1 MAPFTRVLV
10 ANRGEIA
17 LRIVRAC
24 HEEGLESVAVYSDA
38 DRLSPHVRAAHRA
51 VPIGA
56 APAAES
62 YLDIAKLLE
71 AARATDCQ
79 AVHPGYGFLSERAP
93 FAEAVTQAGLTFI
106 GPPATA
112 IRAMGDKT
120 EARRRMQAAGVPIV
134 PGTTRPVADHVQAK
148 SEAERLGYPVLL
160 KAIAGGGGKGMRLI
174 REPGEIESAFE
185 AAQSEALKAF
195 GAGELYVE
203 KYLERP
209 RHIEVQVLAD
219 TYGRVVAL
227 GERECSIQRRH
238 QKLIE
243 EAPSVAVT
251 PALRRRLNEA
261 ATAAAGS
268 VGYLGAGTIEF
279 LLAPTGEF
287 YFLEMNTRLQV
298 EHPVTELVY
307 GVDIVREQLRVAQ
320 GHPLRVH
327 AGALQPR
334 GHAIEC
340 RITAEDPF
348 NDFLPVTGVIRHLQP
363 PSGPGVRW
371 DGGVEAG
378 NEVTLFYDS
387 LLAKLIVWG
396 GPRAGAAARDR
407 RGAARGTT
415 AHRGGAAGVSR
426 RSARWSVALAPRRP
440 PGKHRRVSEVVTI
453 TAIATGGDGVG
464 RLADGRAVFVPR
476 AAPGERVRLRDGV
489 QLHKHFARGELAEIV
504 GSGADRVA
512 ASCPHYVSDRCGGCQ
527 LQHLTYDA
535 QLAAKRA
542 IVGDALRRIG
552 KLDVPDPEIVEAVE
566 EWRYRAKVSLAVEGG
581 RGRSRAFGF
590 HPYDQPGRVFSLV
603 DCHITDFRLMALWRE
618 LKPRLDLLPSRLT
631 RLTLRLDRD
640 GRRHI
645 LAESGGEPW
654 LDAERLR
661 AALPQGDTVICW
673 WRPADGAARV
683 VAGPATGFPA
693 TAFEQVHPE
702 MALVARRWAVDQLG
716 DLRGAVAWDLYGG
729 IGDTAVHLAGRG
741 AQVVSVDADERAV
754 EWARGRAS
762 ERPIRFIAGRAEDV
776 LPTLPDPNVVVVNP
790 PGAGLHWNVTLRL
803 TSQPVAHV
811 IYLSCD
817 PATLARDLH
826 RLRVNYRITAV
837 RAFDLFPQ
845 TAHVE
850 TVVVLEG
857 A

>member
-1 MAPFTRVLV
+1 MAPFKRVLV

-17 LRIVRAC
+17 LRSIRAC
-24 HEEGLESVAVYSDA
+24 HDEGLEAVAVYSAA
-38 DRLSPHVRAAHRA
+38 DRLPPHVRSAHVA
-51 VPIGA
+51 VPIGPP
-56 APAAES
+56 PAADS

-71 AARATDCQ
+71 AARATACQ

-148 SEAERLGYPVLL
+148 SEAGRLGYPVLL
-160 KAIAGGGGKGMRLI
+160 KATAGGGGKGMRLI
-174 REPGEIESAFE
+174 RDEGELESAFE
-185 AAQSEALKAF
+185 GAQSEALKAF

-251 PALRRRLNEA
+251 PALRRRLSEA

-348 NDFLPVTGVIRHLQP
+348 NDFLPATGVIRHLQP

-371 DGGVEAG
+371 DGGIEEG
-378 NEVTLFYDS
+378 NEVTLFYDP

-396 GPRAGAAARDR
+396 DTRATALQRMRRALRELVIVGLPTSQSFHLRVMADPEFQRGDVDVTYLERVGARLLEAAPPPDLVQAVAVAAAILADE
-407 RGAARGTT
+407 
-415 AHRGGAAGVSR
+415 R
-426 RSARWSVALAPRRP
+426 RSQHLARL
-440 PGKHRRVSEVVTI
+440 GVT
-453 TAIATGGDGVG
+453 
-464 RLADGRAVFVPR
+464 
-476 AAPGERVRLRDGV
+476 
-489 QLHKHFARGELAEIV
+489 
-504 GSGADRVA
+504 GSG
-512 ASCPHYVSDRCGGCQ
+512 GGISV
-527 LQHLTYDA
+527 TM
-535 QLAAKRA
+535 RA
-542 IVGDALRRIG
+542 
-552 KLDVPDPEIVEAVE
+552 
-566 EWRYRAKVSLAVEGG
+566 W
-581 RGRSRAFGF
+581 
-590 HPYDQPGRVFSLV
+590 
-603 DCHITDFRLMALWRE
+603 
-618 LKPRLDLLPSRLT
+618 
-631 RLTLRLDRD
+631 
-640 GRRHI
+640 
-645 LAESGGEPW
+645 
-654 LDAERLR
+654 LR
-661 AALPQGDTVICW
+661 AARREGL
-673 WRPADGAARV
+673 RP
-683 VAGPATGFPA
+683 
-693 TAFEQVHPE
+693 
-702 MALVARRWAVDQLG
+702 
-716 DLRGAVAWDLYGG
+716 
-729 IGDTAVHLAGRG
+729 
-741 AQVVSVDADERAV
+741 
-754 EWARGRAS
+754 
-762 ERPIRFIAGRAEDV
+762 
-776 LPTLPDPNVVVVNP
+776 
-790 PGAGLHWNVTLRL
+790 
-803 TSQPVAHV
+803 
-811 IYLSCD
+811 
-817 PATLARDLH
+817 
-826 RLRVNYRITAV
+826 
-837 RAFDLFPQ
+837 
-845 TAHVE
+845 
-850 TVVVLEG
+850 
-857 A
+857 

>member
-1 MAPFTRVLV
+1 MPQFTRVLV

-79 AVHPGYGFLSERAP
+79 AVHPGYGFLAERAP

-148 SEAERLGYPVLL
+148 SEAARLGLPVLL

-174 REPGEIESAFE
+174 REEGELESAFE
-185 AAQSEALKAF
+185 TAQSEALKAF

-251 PALRRRLNEA
+251 PALRRRLSEA

-348 NDFLPVTGVIRHLQP
+348 NDFLPVTGVVQHLRVP
-363 PSGPGVRW
+363 GGPGVRW
-371 DGGVEAG
+371 DAGFETG
-378 NEVTLFYDS
+378 NEVTLHYDS
-387 LLAKLIVWG
+387 LIAKLIAWG
-396 GPRAGAAARDR
+396 ET
-407 RGAARGTT
+407 RG
-415 AHRGGAAGVSR
+415 
-426 RSARWSVALAPRRP
+426 VALERMRRAPRELVIVGLP
-440 PGKHRRVSEVVTI
+440 SSQSFHLRVMADPEFQRGDLDI
-453 TAIATGGDGVG
+453 TYLD
-464 RLADGRAVFVPR
+464 R
-476 AAPGERVRLRDGV
+476 AATRLLSGE
-489 QLHKHFARGELAEIV
+489 ARPDLTRPLAV
-504 GSGADRVA
+504 VA
-512 ASCPHYVSDRCGGCQ
+512 A
-527 LQHLTYDA
+527 
-535 QLAAKRA
+535 
-542 IVGDALRRIG
+542 
-552 KLDVPDPEIVEAVE
+552 
-566 EWRYRAKVSLAVEGG
+566 
-581 RGRSRAFGF
+581 
-590 HPYDQPGRVFSLV
+590 
-603 DCHITDFRLMALWRE
+603 
-618 LKPRLDLLPSRLT
+618 LL
-631 RLTLRLDRD
+631 
-640 GRRHI
+640 
-645 LAESGGEPW
+645 
-654 LDAERLR
+654 
-661 AALPQGDTVICW
+661 
-673 WRPADGAARV
+673 
-683 VAGPATGFPA
+683 
-693 TAFEQVHPE
+693 
-702 MALVARRWAVDQLG
+702 
-716 DLRGAVAWDLYGG
+716 
-729 IGDTAVHLAGRG
+729 
-741 AQVVSVDADERAV
+741 ADER
-754 EWARGRAS
+754 RAAAPPPAPPD
-762 ERPIRFIAGRAEDV
+762 RPAV
-776 LPTLPDPNVVVVNP
+776 LP
-790 PGAGLHWNVTLRL
+790 
-803 TSQPVAHV
+803 
-811 IYLSCD
+811 
-817 PATLARDLH
+817 
-826 RLRVNYRITAV
+826 
-837 RAFDLFPQ
+837 
-845 TAHVE
+845 
-850 TVVVLEG
+850 
-857 A
+857 